1 MDHLKLLAHQELFMP
16 GFGGQC
22 WQFYTTG
29 FLSRLHVPK
38 ICETEWI
45 VPNGGLARR
54 GELLKLTTLY
64 GKATKWLMERPP
76 QNQFS

>member
-22 WQFYTTG
+22 WQFSTG

-38 ICETEWI
+38 IMWNRMDI
-45 VPNGGLARR
+45 P
-54 GELLKLTTLY
+54 
-64 GKATKWLMERPP
+64 
-76 QNQFS
+76 